1 VGQHT
6 RDFTRGGKMKKSKYG
21 SRRLRYGTAL
31 LVVAA
36 LGVTACGDDDDSSSS
51 DTTEAETDDTTAP
64 ATGNL
69 AEALGYTD
77 NLLGDVSCNF
87 GAVLALTG
95 PGSFYGKTMSR
106 GTDLAIEMIKEAGG
120 PNFSV
125 EYWDHKSG
133 DPAAGVTAMTEI
145 ISKGITIK
153 LASYVDDLGAMLPQT
168 ASGKVFTLDGG
179 GGTSIFGQGQPYF
192 WGTRAITPNDTL
204 DGVFEWFKATYP
216 EGTTVGAIGWD
227 LGEALNEV
235 IKADFVAK
243 VAAAGLEFNDLYEL
257 TAVGATD
264 YAQSIT
270 KIKANEPDLLIVGI
284 YGQDPGAFANQAETA
299 GLSAV
304 LVGSEFTPDG
314 VNASKGTWDK
324 GWTFAYDYFDVG
336 TAVSPVAS
344 LFVERFNEA
353 YGEDPDFYAANFFEN
368 TIRFWE
374 LMREAS
380 ASGVANDQLCVGDTL
395 ENALQA
401 DLTMVSLYGG
411 DETTNGTSTQD
422 PETRSVKERPM
433 GVFTYE
439 NGTVTNL
446 ASFGIGGAD
455 FALAD

>member
-1 VGQHT
+1 
-6 RDFTRGGKMKKSKYG
+6 MKKSRHG
-21 SRRLRYGTAL
+21 SKLRYGTAL

-36 LGVTACGDDDDSSSS
+36 LGLTACGDDDDSSSAS
-51 DTTEAETDDTTAP
+51 DTTAAGTDDTTAP

-77 NLLGDVSCNF
+77 NLLGDVSCNI

-120 PNFSV
+120 PSFNV

-133 DPAAGVTAMTEI
+133 DPAAGVSAMTEI
-145 ISKGITIK
+145 LAKGITIK

-179 GGTSIFGQGQPYF
+179 GGTSVFGQGQPYF

-204 DGVFEWFKATYP
+204 SGVYEWFKATYP
-216 EGTTVGAIGWD
+216 DKTTVGLIGWD

-235 IKADFVAK
+235 IKADFLAQTE
-243 VAAAGLEFNDLYEL
+243 AAGLEFNGLYEL
-257 TAVGATD
+257 NAVGATD
-264 YAQSIT
+264 YAQSIS
-270 KIKANEPDLLIVGI
+270 KIKANQPDLLLVGI

-299 GLSAV
+299 GLTAV

-314 VNASKGTWDK
+314 VNASKGTWEK

-344 LFVERFNEA
+344 LFVERFNEVH
-353 YGEDPDFYAANFFEN
+353 GEDPDFYAANFFEN

-380 ASGVANDQLCVGDTL
+380 ASGATNDQLCVGDTL
-395 ENALQA
+395 ESALQA

-411 DETTNGTSTQD
+411 DASTNGTSTQD
-422 PETRSVKERPM
+422 AETRSVKERPM

-446 ASFGIGGAD
+446 ATFGIGGVD
-455 FALAD
+455 FALVD

>member
-1 VGQHT
+1 
-6 RDFTRGGKMKKSKYG
+6 MKKSRSG
-21 SRRLRYGTAL
+21 SKRLRYGTAL

-36 LGVTACGDDDDSSSS
+36 LGVTACGDDDDSSSNTS
-51 DTTEAETDDTTAP
+51 GGSDDTTAEP
-64 ATGNL
+64 SGGNL
-69 AEALGYTD
+69 AEALGYSD
-77 NLLGDVSCNF
+77 NLLSDVSCKF

-106 GTDLAIEMIKEAGG
+106 GTDLAIKLIKEAGG

-204 DGVFEWFKATYP
+204 PGVFQWFKATYP
-216 EGTTVGAIGWD
+216 DKSTVGVIGWD
-227 LGEALNEV
+227 LGEQLNKV
-235 IKADFVAK
+235 IKDDFLAQT
-243 VAAAGLEFNDLYEL
+243 AAAGLEFNGLYEL
-257 TAVGATD
+257 NAVGATD
-264 YAQSIT
+264 YSQSIT
-270 KIKANEPDLLIVGI
+270 KIKANQPDLLIVGI

-299 GLSAV
+299 GLTAIK
-304 LVGSEFTPDG
+304 VGSEFTPDG
-314 VNASKGTWDK
+314 VNASKGTWEK
-324 GWTFAYDYFDVG
+324 GWTFAYDFFDVN
-336 TAVSPVAS
+336 TAVSPVAK
-344 LFVERFNEA
+344 LFVERFNEE
-353 YGEDPDFYAANFFEN
+353 YGENPDFYAANFFEN

-374 LMREAS
+374 LMREA
-380 ASGVANDQLCVGDTL
+380 ADAGATTDQLCVGDTL
-395 ENALQA
+395 ENALRA

-411 DETTNGTSTQD
+411 DESTNGTSTQD
-422 PETRSVKERPM
+422 PVTHSVKQRPM

-439 NGTVTNL
+439 NGDVTNL
-446 ASFGIGGAD
+446 ASFGIGGEG
-455 FALAD
+455 FTLAD